1 MAFLANIL
9 GPKQP
14 VTLRVLTSQENTAWV
29 DADNNGKIDD
39 GDAYLVLEKRDGSEY
54 VDFKDL
60 KQALEGK
67 GPQSDKQVCDE
78 LARQYHEPEGTFA
91 GTSIVN
97 GSMCFDMVSTFKQSQ
112 EFKSENGEI
121 TLTLTPTEN
130 DTNIQGQ
137 ATTAHGNISLVK
149 GEDGVLRWQFPEP
162 APPPPPPENA
172 VKEATLVERDGVLH
186 WLFPGEVPN
195 DGDKIIGNPDTAA
208 DNLLK
213 RT

>member
-1 MAFLANIL
+1 M
-9 GPKQP
+9 
-14 VTLRVLTSQENTAWV
+14 
-29 DADNNGKIDD
+29 
-39 GDAYLVLEKRDGSEY
+39 LEKRDGSEY

-137 ATTAHGNISLVK
+137 ATTAHGN
-149 GEDGVLRWQFPEP
+149 P